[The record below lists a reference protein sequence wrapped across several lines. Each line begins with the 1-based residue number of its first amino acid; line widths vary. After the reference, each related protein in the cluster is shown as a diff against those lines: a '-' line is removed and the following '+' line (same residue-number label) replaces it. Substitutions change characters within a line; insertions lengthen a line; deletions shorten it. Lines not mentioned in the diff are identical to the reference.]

1 MINLRDHIIEIE
13 GKKFVPLEIAEAAI
27 AVSYNDTKLDDAMD
41 MIKQAV
47 KDMNDSVNQA
57 LRDD

>member
-1 MINLRDHIIEIE
+1 MINLQDHIIEIE

-27 AVSYNDTKLDDAMD
+27 AVSYNDTKLDDAMN

-47 KDMNDSVNQA
+47 KDMNDSVNEA
-57 LRDD
+57 LKDD

>member
-13 GKKFVPLEIAEAAI
+13 GKKFVPLEIAEAAV